1 MDDKYGMGGLLA
13 TNKELHSIWSH
24 QVIMQGRV
32 ISDAHINHKI
42 QNLATNKELHS
53 MTMSDL
59 CSAHINHKI
68 QKIGLTLCISY
79 RSKCK
84 RNEIRECSLLKS
96 RKQGCKLLSK
106 EAFHMVCH
114 GFCETVS
121 FYLRRCLC
129 VHPYHIFCTG
139 WTHKASPVGV
149 VGCSD
154 IAIWASVTLPH
165 SKSDLKV
172 AMQNCHTL
180 HDIMK
185 LVLTGLLI
193 YQFLQTRRLANFCLC
208 ICCNNHTSIFN
219 FHLKRRSNVQWT
231 PGYGRS
237 VVEWKKSECN
247 IYGSI
252 IFSKHKV
259 T

>member
-1 MDDKYGMGGLLA
+1 MGWGTFSNEQGTA
-13 TNKELHSIWSH
+13 QYMIPSSH
-24 QVIMQGRV
+24 HAWETRRV

-84 RNEIRECSLLKS
+84 RNEIRGCSLLNS

-154 IAIWASVTLPH
+154 IAI
-165 SKSDLKV
+165 
-172 AMQNCHTL
+172 
-180 HDIMK
+180 
-185 LVLTGLLI
+185 
-193 YQFLQTRRLANFCLC
+193 
-208 ICCNNHTSIFN
+208 
-219 FHLKRRSNVQWT
+219 
-231 PGYGRS
+231 
-237 VVEWKKSECN
+237 
-247 IYGSI
+247 
-252 IFSKHKV
+252 
-259 T
+259 

>member
-1 MDDKYGMGGLLA
+1 MHISITKFKIYQQTRNCTVWQWVQPIKKNEYCDGMIYTRSNILY
-13 TNKELHSIWSH
+13 HVSI
-24 QVIMQGRV
+24 Q
-32 ISDAHINHKI
+32 
-42 QNLATNKELHS
+42 
-53 MTMSDL
+53 DL

-68 QKIGLTLCISY
+68 QKIGLTFCISY

-84 RNEIRECSLLKS
+84 RNEIRGCSLLNS